1 MGTKGLRILEM
12 YFLPLIFVC
21 VMFYFFV
28 YSWMGVSNYNLKTVH
43 TLKDLLYEHALFM
56 TDEMIKEKQN
66 LIEIHLDLKMH
77 ALKKGS

>member
-28 YSWMGVSNYNLKTVH
+28 YSWMGVSNNNSKTVH
-43 TLKDLLYEHALFM
+43 TLKDLLDERALFM